1 MRFKLDQNLP
11 FEAAAL
17 LSEAGYDAMTVYQQ
31 QLGRAPDP
39 EIVEVCREENRV
51 LITADLDLSDIRQYP
66 PEESPGLIVLRLKEQ
81 TRPNQLALLRR
92 VLPLFAT
99 TQVIGRLWIVDESKV
114 RIRGGPGQ

>member
-1 MRFKLDQNLP
+1 MKFKLDQNLP

-66 PEESPGLIVLRLKEQ
+66 PEQSPGLVVLRLKEQ
-81 TRPNQLALLRR
+81 TRPSQLALLRKI
-92 VLPLFAT
+92 LPLFAT
-99 TQVIGRLWIVDESKV
+99 TPLASRLWIVEESKV
-114 RIRGGPGQ
+114 RIRGGAD